1 MDNTI
6 FMCTVYVTK
15 SYIGGNEPN
24 YANGF
29 EVYGPGQCC
38 GTHSGS
44 LHYNPQSCKKQ
55 LNFLI
60 RIQHVSMEGEH
71 VRCAPEYTKS
81 VHPKEIPGKDKTKF
95 NTECKIQ

>member
-44 LHYNPQSCKKQ
+44 LHYSPRSCKKQ

-60 RIQHVSMEGEH
+60 RIQHVSMEGEREVCSRIH
-71 VRCAPEYTKS
+71 KICT
-81 VHPKEIPGKDKTKF
+81 PKGNKDKTKF